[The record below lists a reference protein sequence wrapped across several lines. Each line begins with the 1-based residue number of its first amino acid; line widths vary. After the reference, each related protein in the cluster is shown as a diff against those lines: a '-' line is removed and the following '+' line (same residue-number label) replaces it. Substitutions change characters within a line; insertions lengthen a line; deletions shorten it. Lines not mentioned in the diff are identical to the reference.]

1 MDLSRNGVTGLCVE
15 TGEAWAVG
23 TCHGASALVRMVSN
37 VGFWSRLPILHKG
50 VSAYVGTQ
58 VGCSTAASP
67 SGNFYYSNIDGWCR
81 KWGLYTEIT

>member
-37 VGFWSRLPILHKG
+37 VGFWSRRPILHKG
-50 VSAYVGTQ
+50 VSAYVWD
-58 VGCSTAASP
+58 ASRVLD
-67 SGNFYYSNIDGWCR
+67 SGEPVR
-81 KWGLYTEIT
+81 